1 MDDGSKRRKRGV
13 AYLLTLP
20 SDYFHKHN
28 EVGEVDSVPLRFLC
42 NSLKK
47 MSIAVILIRRSKRE
61 IQFFFYISGYLAVSY
76 NDIQLILSFK

>member
-1 MDDGSKRRKRGV
+1 MDDGSNRKKRGV
-13 AYLLTLP
+13 AYLLTLR

-47 MSIAVILIRRSKRE
+47 MSIAVILIRRSKRK
-61 IQFFFYISGYLAVSY
+61 IQFLFISGYLAVSY